1 MAWTVGVGY
10 SSQLWRKSII
20 YSSMSAKPSTVN
32 KTPEPRLQ
40 VLKAQMP
47 NLSEGEFGILLAIEA
62 EEAERGRDTSKW
74 YTCYSA
80 LMMKD
85 FKRARRF

>member
-1 MAWTVGVGY
+1 
-10 SSQLWRKSII
+10 
-20 YSSMSAKPSTVN
+20 MSAKHSTVDKKQERVN
-32 KTPEPRLQ
+32 E
-40 VLKAQMP
+40 LKSQMP

-62 EEAERGRDTSKW
+62 EEAEKGRDTSKW

-85 FKRARRF
+85 FKRTCRF

>member
-1 MAWTVGVGY
+1 
-10 SSQLWRKSII
+10 
-20 YSSMSAKPSTVN
+20 MSAKHSTVDRKQERVN
-32 KTPEPRLQ
+32 E
-40 VLKAQMP
+40 LKSQMT

-62 EEAERGRDTSKW
+62 EEAEKGRDTSKW

-85 FKRARRF
+85 LKRTCRF